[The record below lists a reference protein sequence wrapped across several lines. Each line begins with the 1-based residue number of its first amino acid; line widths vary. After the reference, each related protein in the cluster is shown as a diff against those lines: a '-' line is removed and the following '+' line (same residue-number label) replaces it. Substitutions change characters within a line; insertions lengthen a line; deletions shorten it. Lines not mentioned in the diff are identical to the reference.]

1 MKFAFYSKLIQLRKY
16 QYDYNLNRLKF
27 DQQGFLDK
35 LSTLLSRLYKNKIEF
50 NLVNLKSISLHP
62 DFLTQILT
70 LKIKTKQNLFLL
82 SEMRN
87 ILKKAI
93 LPQVNKVVEK
103 SGFIKKKNMFLHEN
117 VYKNSSLL
125 SIMNLQEKEQQN
137 CFLNNLLQET
147 TNYSSKSFIEKYKAN
162 EDYSNI
168 SDLIFDSIKY
178 KKLGGVRLEVRG
190 RLTRRYRADRSVFKI
205 K

>member
-27 DQQGFLDK
+27 DQQGFLHK

-50 NLVNLKSISLHP
+50 NLVNLKSIGLHP
-62 DFLTQILT
+62 DFLTQSLT
-70 LKIKTKQNLFLL
+70 LKIKRQNLFLL

-125 SIMNLQEKEQQN
+125 SIMNLQEKENQN

-147 TNYSSKSFIEKYKAN
+147 TNYSSQSFIEKYKAN